1 MKKIL
6 FLFIVVFLTANAWG
20 QTAGIFYNGEK
31 VGYSRIF
38 GHKLGNLAGAY
49 FSMGLSGAKR
59 NLLIEGKTAELKINE
74 KRPTF
79 NVVFG
84 DSTALPSVFQNPKN
98 FDFLVLVELKK
109 GKNERKLQNGSYGL
123 TGVESNL
130 ASKYVISLKV
140 EQISQSEFSICP
152 KEDLKKG
159 EYCLYFNIP
168 EPKDK
173 DNEKEQNDI
182 FKGVFDFT
190 ITK

>member
-1 MKKIL
+1 
-6 FLFIVVFLTANAWG
+6 
-20 QTAGIFYNGEK
+20 
-31 VGYSRIF
+31 
-38 GHKLGNLAGAY
+38 
-49 FSMGLSGAKR
+49 MGLSSAKR